1 VSRPEGTI
9 TPEAVRL
16 RIDVAGLGSRMIALL
31 LDSLIQM
38 AVLIPL
44 LIGFASGG
52 PAGTTEIVI
61 ILILAFGMVWL
72 YYPLFEWL
80 WGGRTP
86 GKRAQRI
93 RVVRTDG
100 QPAGFPPIMVRNLI
114 RIVEVLL
121 FPFIAVI
128 SMLVTRRSQRLG
140 DLAAGTMVI
149 RERTM
154 PAPQA
159 LDLGEDDA
167 RRLPGLDTS
176 RLTEREYGLIRSFLS
191 RREKLDPAARTQLA
205 RRLVESVRDHVVGG
219 DADAGLEDERLLE
232 AVAQSYRDRFAVR
245 ERVSGPD
252 LTPPA

>member
-1 VSRPEGTI
+1 VTRPEGTV

-16 RIDVAGLGSRMIALL
+16 RIDVAGLGSRMIAWL
-31 LDSLIQM
+31 LDTLIQL

-44 LIGFASGG
+44 LIGLAAGG
-52 PAGTTEIVI
+52 PGGTAEVVI
-61 ILILAFGMVWL
+61 ILVLVFVIVWL

-100 QPAGFPPIMVRNLI
+100 QPAGFPAIMVRNLI
-114 RIVEVLL
+114 RIVEILL

-128 SMLVTRRSQRLG
+128 SMLVTRRAQRLG

-149 RERTM
+149 RERSM

-159 LDLGEDDA
+159 LDLGEGDD

-191 RREKLDPAARTQLA
+191 RRETLDPAARAQLA
-205 RRLVESVRDHVVGG
+205 RRLVESVQDLVAGG
-219 DADAGLEDERLLE
+219 IADVTLDDERLLE
-232 AVAQSYRDRFAVR
+232 AVAQSYRDRFSRR
-245 ERVSGPD
+245 EESSRGD
-252 LTPPA
+252 LTPPS

>member
-1 VSRPEGTI
+1 MSRPEGTV

-16 RIDVAGLGSRMIALL
+16 RIDVAGLGSRMIAWL
-31 LDSLIQM
+31 LDTLIQL

-44 LIGFASGG
+44 LIGFAAGG
-52 PAGTTEIVI
+52 PGGTTEAVIIVI
-61 ILILAFGMVWL
+61 LVFAMVWL

-100 QPAGFPPIMVRNLI
+100 QPAGFPAIMVRNLI

-128 SMLVTRRSQRLG
+128 CMLVTRRAQRLG

-149 RERTM
+149 RERPM

-191 RREKLDPAARTQLA
+191 RRDELDPAARAQLA
-205 RRLVESVRDHVVGG
+205 RRLVESVQVLVAGG
-219 DADAGLEDERLLE
+219 IADVTLDDERLLE
-232 AVAQSYRDRFAVR
+232 AVAQSYRDRFSGR
-245 ERVSGPD
+245 ERPSERD
-252 LTPPA
+252 LTPPS

>member
-1 VSRPEGTI
+1 VSTPEGTV

-16 RIDVAGLGSRMIALL
+16 RVDVAGLGSRMVAWL
-31 LDSLIQM
+31 LDSLIQL
-38 AVLIPL
+38 AVLIPVA
-44 LIGFASGG
+44 IGFAADGG
-52 PAGTTEIVI
+52 GGTAELVI
-61 ILILAFGMVWL
+61 FLILLFGIVWL

-100 QPAGFPPIMVRNLI
+100 QPAGFPAVMVRNLI
-114 RIVEVLL
+114 RVVEVMA

-128 SMLVTRRSQRLG
+128 CMLVTRRAQRLG

-149 RERTM
+149 RERPM
-154 PAPQA
+154 PAPQT
-159 LDLGEDDA
+159 LDLREGEA

-191 RREKLDPAARTQLA
+191 RREKLDPAARAQLA
-205 RRLVESVRDHVVGG
+205 RRLVASVRERVVGG
-219 DADAGLEDERLLE
+219 DADDGLDDEPFLE
-232 AVAQSYRDRFAVR
+232 AVAQSYRDRF
-245 ERVSGPD
+245 SGRGRSPDGD
-252 LTPPA
+252 LTPPS

>member
-1 VSRPEGTI
+1 
-9 TPEAVRL
+9 
-16 RIDVAGLGSRMIALL
+16 MIAWL
-31 LDSLIQM
+31 LDSLIQA
-38 AVLIPL
+38 AVLIPVT
-44 LIGFASGG
+44 IGFAADGAGG
-52 PAGTTEIVI
+52 QAELVI
-61 ILILAFGMVWL
+61 FLILLFSLVWL

-93 RVVRTDG
+93 RVVRTNG
-100 QPAGFPPIMVRNLI
+100 QPAGFPAIMVRNLV

-128 SMLVTRRSQRLG
+128 CMLVTRRAQRLG

-149 RERTM
+149 RERSM

-159 LDLGEDDA
+159 LDLQGGDE

-191 RREKLDPAARTQLA
+191 RRETLDPAARAQLA
-205 RRLVESVRDHVVGG
+205 RRLVESVRNHVVGG
-219 DADAGLEDERLLE
+219 GAHVGLDDERLLE
-232 AVAQSYRDRFAVR
+232 AVAQSYRERFSAR
-245 ERVSGPD
+245 ERPPDRD
-252 LTPPA
+252 LTPPS